1 MSDQT
6 PKPDEG
12 TVFIKH
18 LCAELGINTISYTD
32 DAGTPRVEIDVIH
45 VASLI
50 EAGVLAPRPEDHLP
64 FVEFA
69 RRFGVDLNEEAVR

>member
-6 PKPDEG
+6 PASDD
-12 TVFIKH
+12 TTAVIKH
-18 LCAELGINTISYTD
+18 LCAELGINTIPYTD
-32 DAGTPRVEIDVIH
+32 EAGVSHVEIDVIH

-50 EAGVLAPRPEDHLP
+50 EAGTLAARAEDHPP

-69 RRFGVDLNEEAVR
+69 RRLGITLGGAA

>member
-1 MSDQT
+1 MSDLT
-6 PKPDEG
+6 PKPDE
-12 TVFIKH
+12 TTAFIKH

-32 DAGTPRVEIDVIH
+32 GAGIPHVEIDVIH

-69 RRFGVDLNEEAVR
+69 RRFGVTLGEAS